1 MPKLRR
7 GGGKLRRKP
16 KHLIVLAKNQ
26 TGLRNLY
33 KLISLS
39 QLEHFKRYPIMP
51 KSLINENREG
61 LIIGSACE
69 AGELFQAVV
78 DGKDWDDLKRIAS
91 WYDYL
96 EIQPLCNNMFMLRK
110 GIVKSEEELRD
121 FNRTIVRLGRRWASR
136 CAPPGT
142 STSWTRRTR
151 STGISCWPPRALRMR
166 TSPCPSTLKP
176 RRRCSRSLPIWG
188 RRRPGRWW

>member
-1 MPKLRR
+1 M
-7 GGGKLRRKP
+7 
-16 KHLIVLAKNQ
+16 LAKNN

-69 AGELFQAVV
+69 AGELFRAVV
-78 DGKDWDDLKRIAS
+78 DGKDWAELKRIAA

-96 EIQPLCNNMFMLRK
+96 EIQPICNNMFMLRK
-110 GIVKSEEELRD
+110 GHGP
-121 FNRTIVRLGRRWASR
+121 VRGGAAGL
-136 CAPPGT
+136 
-142 STSWTRRTR
+142 
-151 STGISCWPPRALRMR
+151 
-166 TSPCPSTLKP
+166 
-176 RRRCSRSLPIWG
+176 
-188 RRRPGRWW
+188 